1 MTLKITTIT
10 TALASAA
17 TAGAVGVVGAPIASA
32 EDVTTQS
39 IGSQAKL
46 NDGNVVQGWT
56 ISNLKPSSDAI
67 PYPVSGT
74 LWEATATDEAIQGS
88 ATPIVSNLNA
98 RTGDG
103 QTYRALFGAATPEG
117 VNPSTLAQGQKTSGK
132 VYFDVT
138 GTSPTSVVYIAG
150 GQDML
155 AWVQSAPS
163 PSQAGTQGAP
173 TPRSQTTTYP
183 AGTPLRA
190 DTPATPVQA
199 AADAA
204 PAPAAA
210 DMAPVPAVSQGTPLP
225 AVSQGTPLPAGSQGT
240 PLPAGSQG
248 TPLPA
253 GSQGTPPPAGSE
265 GAPMPPAVQGTP
277 VPAQSPA
284 APTTTTV
291 APAPPAR

>member
-17 TAGAVGVVGAPIASA
+17 TAGAVGTVGAPIASA
-32 EDVTTQS
+32 EDVTTES

-56 ISNLKPSSDAI
+56 ISNLKPSGDAI

-98 RTGDG
+98 RTNDG
-103 QTYRALFGAATPEG
+103 QTYRALFGVATPEG

-138 GTSPTSVVYIAG
+138 GTSPNSVVYNAA

-155 AWVQSAPS
+155 AWVQSASS
-163 PSQAGTQGAP
+163 PSQAGGQWTP
-173 TPRSQTTTYP
+173 TPRSQTTTAP
-183 AGTPLRA
+183 AGTQT
-190 DTPATPVQA
+190 TPQAANPMTPVPTA
-199 AADAA
+199 AEGA

-210 DMAPVPAVSQGTPLP
+210 GMAPA
-225 AVSQGTPLPAGSQGT
+225 
-240 PLPAGSQG
+240 
-248 TPLPA
+248 PA
-253 GSQGTPPPAGSE
+253 GSQGTPPPA
-265 GAPMPPAVQGTP
+265 P
-277 VPAQSPA
+277 SPA
-284 APTTTTV
+284 TPTTTTV